1 MDNMEYIDD
10 YFSGDRSES
19 QTQSFEKRII
29 EDPAFAIDV
38 AFYVSAKKTI
48 AQQVQEE
55 KKQRFQEIY
64 QQQKKV
70 VPIKKYL
77 QPFEWRYMAAACM
90 IAVVMLLT
98 WFVFRGKTTP
108 ANLADQYMQENWK
121 TLGVTM
127 SAKQDSMQTAL
138 LLYNAGNFNQALE
151 SFESILKN
159 DSTNQS
165 AKKYAGIVSLR
176 SLQYDKALQYFT
188 LLAADTT
195 LFSNEGKLYKAL
207 TLMKRSRPE
216 DIEAAKKLLADIR
229 DNDLEGKE
237 QAVKWLKKLE

>member
-29 EDPAFAIDV
+29 EEPAFAMDV
-38 AFYVSAKKTI
+38 AFYVSAKNAI
-48 AQQVQEE
+48 AQQMQED

-64 QQQKKV
+64 QQHKKV
-70 VPIKKYL
+70 VPIKKYR
-77 QPFEWRYMAAACM
+77 QPFEWRYMAAACT
-90 IAVVMLLT
+90 IAVVMLLA

-108 ANLADQYMQENWK
+108 ANLADQYIQENWK
-121 TLGVTM
+121 TMSVTM
-127 SAKQDSMQTAL
+127 SAKQDSMQAAL
-138 LLYNAGNFNQALE
+138 ALYNTGNFNQSLE

-159 DSTNQS
+159 DSTNVS

-188 LLAADTT
+188 SLANTT
-195 LFSNEGKLYKAL
+195 LYSNEGKLYMAV

-216 DIEAAKKLLADIR
+216 DIEAAKKLLVDIR

-237 QAVKWLKKLE
+237 QAVKWLKKIE